1 MPLARTDS
9 RPAGKLNMQFSDILQ
24 EFSILLAVIDPFG
37 AIPIFLALAASIP
50 QERRARV
57 AVRAVLVS
65 GAILIFF
72 IVLGQIFLEAA
83 GVSMTSFQLAG
94 SVVLFLFGLKM
105 IFDDDSFAPSEGSK
119 PKTDMQ
125 LAVYP
130 LAIPG
135 IAGPG
140 GILAVVLLTDNRS
153 TPLLEQA
160 ITTGLLIAVLLITLA
175 CLLLATRIHRLIGD
189 AGSSILSRVMG
200 LVLAA
205 LAIEMGLDALS
216 VRFGI

>member
-1 MPLARTDS
+1 MGYL
-9 RPAGKLNMQFSDILQ
+9 GNVGIELSDILQ
-24 EFSILLAVIDPFG
+24 DFSVLFAVIDPFG
-37 AIPIFLALAASIP
+37 AIPIFLALVASIP
-50 QERRARV
+50 EERRARV
-57 AVRAVLVS
+57 AVRAVLIS

-72 IVLGQIFLEAA
+72 VALGQIFLEAA

-94 SVVLFLFGLKM
+94 SVVLFVFGLRM
-105 IFDDDSFAPSEGSK
+105 IFEDDSFAAAEVSEPRS
-119 PKTDMQ
+119 DMQ
-125 LAVYP
+125 LAVFP
-130 LAIPG
+130 LAIPS

-153 TPLLEQA
+153 TPVLEQV

-175 CLLLATRIHRLIGD
+175 CLLLATRMHRLIGD

-200 LVLAA
+200 LVVAA